1 MPAPL
6 CWEPSSN
13 IALYSIWHTI
23 IEGFVAG
30 LTLSMMFGPA
40 FFTLLQTSLERGFKA
55 AVRLAFGIF
64 LSDTL
69 LVAIS
74 FLGASRLFT
83 DPEAS
88 KIIGLIGGAILVF
101 IGIYTF
107 RKKVSF
113 QEVLEKQEEVSTP
126 SHWTHFFK
134 GFFTNMANPATWIFW
149 FVSVGTISAQY
160 TTESGDVVRF
170 RVILFFMVTLLTV
183 FTMDMFKSFIA
194 NRIKRFLNA
203 KTMGKVNKV
212 VGVLL
217 VLFGI
222 YLIVGSFVSFNIDTV
237 SGKLMFQ

>member
-1 MPAPL
+1 MYAV
-6 CWEPSSN
+6 
-13 IALYSIWHTI
+13 WHTI

-30 LTLSMMFGPA
+30 LTLSLMFGPA
-40 FFTLLQTSLERGFKA
+40 FFTLIQTSLERGFRPA
-55 AVRLAFGIF
+55 FRLAFGIF
-64 LSDTL
+64 LSDSL

-74 FLGASRLFT
+74 FLGASRLFS
-83 DPEAS
+83 DPAAS
-88 KIIGLIGGAILVF
+88 KIIGVVGGIILVL

-107 RKKVSF
+107 RKKV
-113 QEVLEKQEEVSTP
+113 QLQKVMENHGEEIRMP
-126 SHWTHFFK
+126 SHWKYFFK

-194 NRIKRFLNA
+194 NRIKKFLNA

>member
-1 MPAPL
+1 MRPVFLYICRVRFGKGKFRNGNVIAAMPAPL

-74 FLGASRLFT
+74 FLGASRVFT

-113 QEVLEKQEEVSTP
+113 QEVLEKQEE
-126 SHWTHFFK
+126 
-134 GFFTNMANPATWIFW
+134 NC
-149 FVSVGTISAQY
+149 
-160 TTESGDVVRF
+160 R
-170 RVILFFMVTLLTV
+170 
-183 FTMDMFKSFIA
+183 
-194 NRIKRFLNA
+194 
-203 KTMGKVNKV
+203 KVYELRQV
-212 VGVLL
+212 Q
-217 VLFGI
+217 FQQ
-222 YLIVGSFVSFNIDTV
+222 
-237 SGKLMFQ
+237 GKLSVYDLLAAEASWKDSRINLEMEHYNLCCYLVMLRIYAGE

>member
-1 MPAPL
+1 M
-6 CWEPSSN
+6 
-13 IALYSIWHTI
+13 
-23 IEGFVAG
+23 
-30 LTLSMMFGPA
+30 
-40 FFTLLQTSLERGFKA
+40 
-55 AVRLAFGIF
+55 
-64 LSDTL
+64 
-69 LVAIS
+69 
-74 FLGASRLFT
+74 FT

-126 SHWTHFFK
+126 SHWTHFFN

-194 NRIKRFLNA
+194 NRIKKFLNA